1 MEIASALLVGLFL
14 LIIVLIVLFI
24 IYLFRPR
31 RDKEKRVSEDIRKIK
46 EQIKGTKGKKDT
58 VKLVVYPS

>member
-46 EQIKGTKGKKDT
+46 EQIKGTKGKK
-58 VKLVVYPS
+58 